1 MDREIVRI
9 LEKSKITDQ
18 IVRDREASIRQKQEE
33 LDVAR
38 NEIQI
43 LNKEYVELVEEVQA
57 LKNDIS
63 IIREDNVDLK
73 NIIDDTNEKNRDLMN
88 YREKL
93 EQKIA
98 DNELRIDK
106 TLKDIEAAKID
117 YKMLSDDYNG
127 MVLEK
132 EALERHSKILINQ
145 NDELTREL
153 EVFVQTDEVL
163 RQQLD
168 RKERI
173 AQMSYK
179 YN

>member
-18 IVRDREASIRQKQEE
+18 IVRDREASIRQKKEE

-73 NIIDDTNEKNRDLMN
+73 NIIDDTYEKNRDLMN